1 MLSTR
6 EKMLELCGSFPRA
19 SGVYIMK
26 GGDGSPLYIGK
37 AKNLRSRAAA
47 YFRPEGGRERRQVSF
62 LVKEVDSVDYVV
74 TGSES
79 EALFV
84 ENSLIKRHQPKYN
97 VLLKDDKTFSS
108 LRLSVGEEFPRL
120 SRTRRIRDDGAVY
133 FGPFAS
139 GKFLKRTL
147 RLVHRLFPLRDCT
160 QNKFERHSTR
170 PCLNYFMKL
179 CSGPCAGK
187 ISEKDYTKLV
197 EGAEGFLRG
206 EKKKLARTVREMMKK
221 ASDEGRYENA
231 AWYRDQLK
239 SLEENADIAK
249 VRTSG
254 FEDIDA
260 VGFHGDSGRYEFTVL
275 LSRGGSVVDKLDFSV
290 KSFHADEKEAL
301 REFLGRFYFSC
312 GQVPKRILLP
322 VGIRD
327 AGAYVEWLSEKRG
340 KRVYIEIPRRGAKS
354 ELVRLA
360 VKNAGESFSRKVE
373 EKAREASLLE
383 GVRKS
388 IGLKRVPYTIEC
400 FDVSNIQGNQTVA
413 SLVRFRNAKPERNR
427 YRRYRITAVT
437 GQDDFRSMYEVVC
450 RRALRS
456 GEDDWELPDL
466 ILIDGGKGQ
475 LNAALGAL
483 RDCGVEEKVDIVSIA
498 KTEGRYG
505 IDRIFVPGQKDPYV
519 LSDNKKGI
527 YFLMRVRDEAHRF
540 AVTYHRE
547 LRKDRT
553 FHSEMDGVPG
563 IGRKRKFLLLD
574 HFGSVEKIRAATA
587 EELASVKGMTKKA
600 AESVKEFF
608 R

>member
-1 MLSTR
+1 
-6 EKMLELCGSFPRA
+6 MLEFCGSFPRT

-26 GGDGSPLYIGK
+26 GGDGSPLYVGK
-37 AKNLRSRAAA
+37 AKDLRNRVAA
-47 YFRPEGGRERRQVSF
+47 YFRAESGRERRQVPF

-108 LRLSVGEEFPRL
+108 LRLSVGEKFPRL
-120 SRTRRIRDDGAVY
+120 SRTRRVKDDGAVY

-139 GKFLKRTL
+139 GKFLKQTI

-160 QNKFERHSTR
+160 QSKFERHSVR

-187 ISEKDYTKLV
+187 ISEPDYAELV
-197 EGAEGFLRG
+197 ESATVFLRG
-206 EKKKLARTVREMMKK
+206 EKKKLARTVRDMMER
-221 ASDEGRYENA
+221 ASNEGRYENA
-231 AWYRDQLK
+231 AWYRDQLR
-239 SLEENADIAK
+239 SLGENAEIDKIEA
-249 VRTSG
+249 SS
-254 FEDIDA
+254 FEDADA

-275 LSRGGSVVDKLDFSV
+275 LFRGGSVVDKLDFSV

-312 GQVPKRILLP
+312 GHVPKRILLP

-327 AGAYVEWLSEKRG
+327 AGAYAEWLSEKRG
-340 KRVYIEIPRRGAKS
+340 KKVYMEIPRRGAKS
-354 ELVRLA
+354 ELVNLA
-360 VKNAGESFSRKVE
+360 IKNAAASFSRKAE
-373 EKAREASLLE
+373 EKARETSLLE
-383 GVRKS
+383 SVRKS
-388 IGLKRVPYTIEC
+388 IGLKRVPYVIEC
-400 FDVSNIQGNQTVA
+400 FDISNIQGNQTVA
-413 SLVRFRNAKPERNR
+413 ALVRFRDAKPERSR
-427 YRRYRITAVT
+427 YRRYKITAVT

-450 RRALRS
+450 RRSLRAA
-456 GEDDWELPDL
+456 EDNWELPDL
-466 ILIDGGKGQ
+466 MLIDGGKGQ
-475 LNAALGAL
+475 LNAALKAL
-483 RDCGVEEKVDIVSIA
+483 RDCGVEEEVDVISIA

-505 IDRIFVPGQKDPYV
+505 IDRIFVPGKKDPYV
-519 LSDNKKGI
+519 LSNNKKGI

-553 FHSEMDGVPG
+553 FFSEMDGVPG

-574 HFGSVEKIRAATA
+574 HFGSVEKIKAATA

-600 AESVKEFF
+600 AENVKEFLA
-608 R
+608 